1 MTLADFLIVVFAFL
15 LGLFIREFLPGYFR
29 KKGENLA
36 TKEDIAELT
45 KLQKG
50 VEHQF
55 NELIES
61 SKQRHTLRIAALD
74 ARLEAHQEAFVLWRE
89 LLANVHDENVGPV
102 VLRCQEWWEKH
113 CLYLE
118 PGVRDAFVRAYSA
131 ASSHH
136 GYKQARFDVKTVQNN
151 WEEFARF
158 PNVLF
163 EAMQLPPLRQDDA
176 EKALP
181 ELTRSA
187 VNS

>member
-1 MTLADFLIVVFAFL
+1 MPLVDVLIFFVAFL
-15 LGLFIREFLPGYFR
+15 LGLLIREFLPGYFR

-36 TKEDIAELT
+36 TKEDIADLT

-55 NELIES
+55 NDLIES
-61 SKQRHTLRIAALD
+61 SKQRHSLRLAALD
-74 ARLEAHQEAFVLWRE
+74 TRLAAHQEAFVLWRE
-89 LLANVHDENVGPV
+89 LLANVHGENIGPV
-102 VLRCQEWWEKH
+102 VLRCQEWWEQK

-118 PGVRDAFVRAYSA
+118 PDVRDAFVRAYSA
-131 ASSHH
+131 ASSHN
-136 GYKQARFDVKTVQNN
+136 GYRQARFDVKTVQNN

-176 EKALP
+176 KKALP

-187 VNS
+187 VNE